1 MTQSVELPDF
11 IRVVDSHTGG
21 EPTRVI
27 IENGPDLG
35 SGPLAERRDRF
46 RDAFDHFRQGVI
58 LEPRGSDVLV
68 GALPVLPHDA
78 SCSLGVIFFNNAGYL
93 GMCGHGMIGF
103 LITLLHLGRIKVGE
117 HLIETPVGIVR
128 TVLHNEHRATVFNVP
143 SFRSRERVAVDVA
156 GVGTVTGDIAWGG
169 NWFFLV
175 RDSKERVTLKNLAR
189 LQWLTDQI
197 QNALDEQGI
206 MAPNG
211 GRIDH
216 VEIFGPGD
224 AVNADSQN
232 FVRCPGGAY
241 DRSPCGTGT
250 SAKLACL
257 AADGTLAPGQVWRQA
272 SIIGSIFEAR
282 YQWAGEQI
290 IPEITGEAYVIGDNE
305 LRFSSQDPFKY
316 GIQS

>member
-1 MTQSVELPDF
+1 MTQSAELPDF

-68 GALPVLPHDA
+68 GALPVLPHDS

-103 LITLLHLGRIKVGE
+103 LVTLLHLGRIKVGE
-117 HLIETPVGIVR
+117 HFVETPVGIVR
-128 TVLHNEHRATVFNVP
+128 TVLHNENRATVFNVP
-143 SFRSRERVAVDVA
+143 SFRSRQMVAVDVA

-175 RDSKERVTLKNLAR
+175 RDSKERVTLENLAR
-189 LQWLTDQI
+189 LQWLADQI

-206 MAPNG
+206 TAPNG
-211 GRIDH
+211 ERIDH

-224 AVNADSQN
+224 PVNADSQN

-257 AADGTLAPGQVWRQA
+257 ATDGILAPGQVWRQA

-290 IPEITGEAYVIGDNE
+290 IPEITGEAFVTGDNE